1 MKRLLLLACLSMSVP
16 VLAQDADSCRLP
28 QISLFGYCVPIRDT
42 SFHGESRF
50 KANVENTTMLN
61 PDCPVTLMGIYFGQ
75 SQHNGTPVSVHFANA
90 SERKMIAVKLG
101 LTGFDAA
108 LDPHEFAEPYAVAVD
123 LKPQKKAEPIW
134 RVTDEDFEI
143 DTASGARVY
152 VDKVVFANGA
162 TWQDDGT
169 KSCSLTIRGIA
180 HPRPNDE

>member
-1 MKRLLLLACLSMSVP
+1 MKRLLLLACLFISVP

-28 QISLFGYCVPIRDT
+28 QISLFGYCVPTRNT
-42 SFHGESRF
+42 SFHESAF

-61 PDCPVTLMGIYFGQ
+61 PECPVTLMGIYFGHTH
-75 SQHNGTPVSVHFANA
+75 SNETPVSVHFANA

-108 LDPHEFAEPYAVAVD
+108 LDPHEFPEPYAVAID
-123 LKPQKKAEPIW
+123 LKPQRKAEPIW
-134 RVTDEDFEI
+134 RVTDDDFEI

-162 TWQDDGT
+162 IWQDDGT

-180 HPRPNDE
+180 HSRPNDQ